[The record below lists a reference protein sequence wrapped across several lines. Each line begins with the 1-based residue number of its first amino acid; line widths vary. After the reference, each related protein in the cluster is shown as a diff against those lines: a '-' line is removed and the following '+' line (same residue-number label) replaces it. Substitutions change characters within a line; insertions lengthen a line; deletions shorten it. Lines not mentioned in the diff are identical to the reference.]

1 MNISNMLDEKV
12 TYFVYSLF
20 AATARLSSEKK
31 KEEQKNL
38 HWKRIGIQNSSVQYS
53 LLIKCQYTAVLT
65 FFGCYSPVL

>member
-20 AATARLSSEKK
+20 AATARLSSENK

-38 HWKRIGIQNSSVQYS
+38 H
-53 LLIKCQYTAVLT
+53 
-65 FFGCYSPVL
+65 